1 MARTTTVLLVGGSG
15 HWAGR
20 ENHAPALLDMQNSG
34 WPVRTAV
41 ICDPRDPEK
50 RAQDEGMAPLR
61 ELLVRDAPQWLN
73 PDGLSR
79 TELESVLDGAHAA
92 HRFSLVIIACD
103 PVHHRDYILWA
114 ISRGISVLCDKPLLV
129 AEGAAHDPAAAES
142 INTSYAAIER
152 ALTRARATGPC
163 HLAMP
168 LRRRANDVYRS
179 VAADIAEVQ
188 STYGQGITSMQ
199 LIKNGGLFRYPEE
212 YLFGDAHGYRSG
224 VGALSFSSYHYI
236 DLLAWYLEL
245 APGEATAVR
254 VTNPYVRRVGDFL
267 RTRQAAVLADLIGAG
282 DTGRSVALPPQ
293 VLAAEADFVFN
304 LELLGEDGRK
314 AGLVTYSCH
323 SNTYSHRS
331 VGPQE
336 FDRANRQPFRE
347 KGRMSQFTLDIN
359 QGSLQHIGIFKN
371 DVVGEDYRIR
381 VQRRRTPVVA
391 HEPYAEEVFHNAHA
405 GSSVTPQDV
414 LQAMVRLVSG
424 VSTPAEVAD
433 RIAFFEGQRLSHHL
447 FGTFYELIAAGSVA
461 GSAVGSANGGAA
473 ERFVELTT

>member
-1 MARTTTVLLVGGSG
+1 MGRTTTVLLIGGSG

-20 ENHAPALLDMQNSG
+20 ENHAPALLGMQRSG

-41 ICDPRDPEK
+41 ICDPRNPEK
-50 RAQDEGMAPLR
+50 RAQEQDMAPLR
-61 ELLVRDAPQWLN
+61 ELLWRDSPEWLN
-73 PDGLSR
+73 PEGLDR
-79 TELESVLDGAHAA
+79 TELAAVLDRAHAT
-92 HRFSLVIIACD
+92 HRFSLAIIACN
-103 PVHHRDYILWA
+103 PVHHRDYLLWA
-114 ISRGISVLCDKPLLV
+114 VSRGISVLCDKPLLV
-129 AEGAAHDPAAAES
+129 AEGAAYEPAAAEA
-142 INTSYAAIER
+142 IIGGYAELDR
-152 ALTRARATGPC
+152 ALTRARACGPGPV

-179 VAADIAEVQ
+179 IAADISEIQRTQA
-188 STYGQGITSMQ
+188 QGITSMQ
-199 LIKNGGLFRYPEE
+199 LIKNGGLFRHPEE

-254 VTNPYVRRVGDFL
+254 VTNPYVRRVGEFL
-267 RTRQAAVLADLIGAG
+267 RTRQATVLAELVDGR
-282 DTGRSVALPPQ
+282 TGVRIPELPPQ

-304 LELLGEDGRK
+304 LELLGRDGHK
-314 AGLVTYSCH
+314 AGLVSYACH

-331 VGPQE
+331 VGLQE

-359 QGSLQHIGIFKN
+359 QGSIQHIGVFKN

-381 VQRRRTPVVA
+381 VQRRRNPVVA
-391 HEPYAEEVFHNAHA
+391 DETYVEEVFDNAHA

-414 LQAMVRLVSG
+414 LRAMVGLASG
-424 VSTPAEVAD
+424 EAAPAQVAD
-433 RIAFFEGQRLSHHL
+433 RIAFFEDQRLSHHL
-447 FGTFYELIAAGSVA
+447 FGTFYELIAAN
-461 GSAVGSANGGAA
+461 AVGVGPA
-473 ERFVELTT
+473 ERFVELAGG

>member
-20 ENHAPALLDMQNSG
+20 ENHAPALLEMQKSG

-41 ICDPRDPEK
+41 ICDPRNPEK
-50 RAQDEGMAPLR
+50 RAQDEDMAPLR
-61 ELLVRDAPQWLN
+61 ELLWKDSPEWLN
-73 PDGLSR
+73 PDRLSR
-79 TELESVLDGAHAA
+79 RELEALLDRAHAA
-92 HRFSLVIIACD
+92 HRFSLAIIACN

-114 ISRGISVLCDKPLLV
+114 VSRGISVLCDKPLLV
-129 AEGAAHDPAAAES
+129 AEGAAFESAAAER
-142 INTSYAAIER
+142 IIGGYAELDR

-179 VAADIAEVQ
+179 IASDISEIQQAH
-188 STYGQGITSMQ
+188 GQGITSMQ
-199 LIKNGGLFRYPEE
+199 LIKNGGLFRHPEE

-236 DLLAWYLEL
+236 DLLSWYLEL
-245 APGEATAVR
+245 APGEATALR
-254 VTNPYVRRVGDFL
+254 VTNPYVRRVGEFL
-267 RTRQAAVLADLIGAG
+267 STRQATALADLV
-282 DTGRSVALPPQ
+282 DGRGGVRIPELPPE

-304 LELLGEDGRK
+304 LELLGQEGQK
-314 AGLVTYSCH
+314 AGLVSYACH

-331 VGPQE
+331 VGLQQ

-359 QGSLQHIGIFKN
+359 QGSIQHIGVFKN

-381 VQRRRTPVVA
+381 VQRRRNPVVA
-391 HEPYAEEVFHNAHA
+391 DEPYIEEVFDNAHA

-414 LQAMVRLVSG
+414 LRAMVSLASG
-424 VSTPAEVAD
+424 EAAPTQVAD
-433 RIAFFEGQRLSHHL
+433 RIAFFEDQRLSHHL
-447 FGTFYELIAAGSVA
+447 FGTFYELIAANAEG
-461 GSAVGSANGGAA
+461 VGSA
-473 ERFVELTT
+473 ERVVELAR